1 MGPET
6 MDAYSLNPD
15 GKASLS
21 GLGVPQR
28 LVLAVILIALL
39 LQPVSAWLS
48 TFVNWEIVNPATNH
62 AAWYS
67 ASLQDWLFSWIWPAA
82 FLIMWALKQ
91 DSLRAWIVLVAFCV
105 FDRGGPKPFFQG
117 FLTSDEQ
124 WLLAL
129 ESWYQAILLDGVTS
143 AMAVAAA
150 RRPSLMMIVV
160 HITALRIF
168 L

>member
-1 MGPET
+1 ME
-6 MDAYSLNPD
+6 M
-15 GKASLS
+15 KARAEILWGENDSESLS

-28 LVLAVILIALL
+28 LVLAVILIALI
-39 LQPVSAWLS
+39 LQPFSSWLRA
-48 TFVNWEIVNPATNH
+48 FVNWDIINPATNH
-62 AAWYS
+62 LGWYS

-82 FLIMWALKQ
+82 FLSMWALKQ
-91 DSLRAWIVLVAFCV
+91 DSIRAWIVLVGLCV
-105 FDRGGPKPFFQG
+105 FERGGPEPFYQG
-117 FLTSDEQ
+117 LLTSEEQ

-129 ESWYQAILLDGVTS
+129 ESWYQAILLDTITA
-143 AMAVAAA
+143 AMAVAAV